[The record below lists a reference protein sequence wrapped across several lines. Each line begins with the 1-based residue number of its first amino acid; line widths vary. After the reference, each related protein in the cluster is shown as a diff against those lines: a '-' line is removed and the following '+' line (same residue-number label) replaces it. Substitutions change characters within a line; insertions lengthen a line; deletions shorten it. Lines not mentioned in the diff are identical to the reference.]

1 MKKLFL
7 LSSLCFFSFLAA
19 QDAND
24 SPAAAESKEI
34 KSSPA
39 EKTVEPVKKT
49 KAAKETKADAVQ
61 VKALEN
67 FQLLD
72 ISSDDFLSKRIPD
85 IKIAPAKMSEAKE
98 TAQNMDD
105 SGSKEDSST
114 VGGKATLWLL
124 PYIKPIAIVAGI
136 FLIAVIIKLKDR
148 KKKHK
153 VFRVR
158 NR

>member
-7 LSSLCFFSFLAA
+7 LTALCFFSFLAA
-19 QDAND
+19 QDATD
-24 SPAAAESKEI
+24 SPVAGESKEI
-34 KSSPA
+34 ESSPA
-39 EKTVEPVKKT
+39 EKPVEPVKKT
-49 KAAKETKADAVQ
+49 KTAKETKAEAVQ
-61 VKALEN
+61 VKVSEN

-98 TAQNMDD
+98 TAQNKNESD
-105 SGSKEDSST
+105 SKEDSSN

-124 PYIKPIAIVAGI
+124 PYIKPIAIIAGI

>member
-7 LSSLCFFSFLAA
+7 LSSLCVFSFLPA
-19 QDAND
+19 QDAVE
-24 SPAAAESKEI
+24 SPVQTEPKAVETQT
-34 KSSPA
+34 P
-39 EKTVEPVKKT
+39 EKPVEPVKKT
-49 KAAKETKADAVQ
+49 KTAKEPKANPVQ
-61 VKALEN
+61 VNASEN

-85 IKIAPAKMSEAKE
+85 IKIDPAKMSEAKE
-98 TAQNMDD
+98 TDQAKEESD
-105 SGSKEDSST
+105 SADTAVNE
-114 VGGKATLWLL
+114 GKATLWLL

>member
-7 LSSLCFFSFLAA
+7 LSSLCFFSFLPA
-19 QDAND
+19 QEAD
-24 SPAAAESKEI
+24 SPLQTEPKAAETQT
-34 KSSPA
+34 A
-39 EKTVEPVKKT
+39 EKPVEPVKKT
-49 KAAKETKADAVQ
+49 KTAKETKSAPVQ
-61 VKALEN
+61 VNASDN

-85 IKIAPAKMSEAKE
+85 IKIDPAKMSEAKE
-98 TAQNMDD
+98 TEQAKDELAPGD
-105 SGSKEDSST
+105 AAASE
-114 VGGKATLWLL
+114 GKATLWLL
-124 PYIKPIAIVAGI
+124 PYIKPIAIVAAI

>member
-7 LSSLCFFSFLAA
+7 LSSLCVFSFLSA
-19 QDAND
+19 QDAVE
-24 SPAAAESKEI
+24 SPVQTEPKAADTQTAEN
-34 KSSPA
+34 P
-39 EKTVEPVKKT
+39 VEPVKKT
-49 KAAKETKADAVQ
+49 KTAKETKAAPVQ
-61 VKALEN
+61 VNASDN

-85 IKIAPAKMSEAKE
+85 IKIDPAKMSEANETEQAKE
-98 TAQNMDD
+98 ELTSGDTAA
-105 SGSKEDSST
+105 GE
-114 VGGKATLWLL
+114 GKATLWLL
-124 PYIKPIAIVAGI
+124 PYIKPIAIVAAI

>member
-7 LSSLCFFSFLAA
+7 LSSLCVFSFLSA
-19 QDAND
+19 QDAVE
-24 SPAAAESKEI
+24 SPVQTEPEAAETQT
-34 KSSPA
+34 A
-39 EKTVEPVKKT
+39 EKPVEPVKKT
-49 KAAKETKADAVQ
+49 KTAKETKSAPVQ
-61 VKALEN
+61 VNASDN

-85 IKIAPAKMSEAKE
+85 IKIDPAKMSEAKE
-98 TAQNMDD
+98 TEQAKEELASSD
-105 SGSKEDSST
+105 SAAGE
-114 VGGKATLWLL
+114 GKATLWLL
-124 PYIKPIAIVAGI
+124 PYIKPIAIVAAI